1 MIGADGLRTL
11 VGKGQKAFVRQHPS
25 WHFAGVKAA
34 PIVSRIPLSSRAM
47 PDYSRPPCVTLCFGG
62 SGSGKST
69 FAFRYL
75 LNRLTE
81 QPANTEPAA
90 AVFVFDWKLEA
101 AHRLGLPVCGTETQC
116 AAALASRVVCFNPA
130 IMFDANQ
137 KGALRWFCHWAF
149 EVSRRGPGKKIL
161 FIDELWRFVD
171 AHSLPTELERVARMG
186 RAEGLELLTAT
197 QHPRDYHR
205 DLRAEVTEWVCFNTV
220 EPGELD
226 AVRPYFRGVDRVAS
240 LKRGEFIAYH
250 RETGEELAGW
260 VF

>member
-1 MIGADGLRTL
+1 
-11 VGKGQKAFVRQHPS
+11 
-25 WHFAGVKAA
+25 
-34 PIVSRIPLSSRAM
+34 M
-47 PDYSRPPCVTLCFGG
+47 PDYSRPPCVTLIFGG

-69 FAFRYL
+69 LAFLYL
-75 LNRLTE
+75 LNRLVE
-81 QPANTEPAA
+81 QAANTEPAA
-90 AVFVFDWKLEA
+90 CVFIFDWKLEA
-101 AHRLGLPVCGTETQC
+101 SQRLGLPVCGTAAQC
-116 AAALASRVVCFNPA
+116 EAAVPSRVVCLNPA
-130 IMFDANQ
+130 VMFQERQ
-137 KGALRWFCHWAF
+137 KDALRWFCHWAF

-171 AHSLPTELERVARMG
+171 AQSLPAELERVARMG

-220 EPGELD
+220 EPDELD

-240 LKRGEFIAYH
+240 LPRGSFIAYH
-250 RETGEELAGW
+250 RESGAELAGK